1 MSLKVVFETIIYKIP
16 IIFFSLK
23 YFKEIRD
30 VNCLIHNWFIILK
43 FLSNCHLKKLQT
55 YRKNKIWLFC
65 VFNTDASKLQTYR
78 KHRFQLFIENVF
90 PREMQLSL
98 ISISFTYVR
107 VANLLKK
114 QFSLKMSLQTY
125 RGKYYFIKSVK

>member
-1 MSLKVVFETIIYKIP
+1 M
-16 IIFFSLK
+16 
-23 YFKEIRD
+23 
-30 VNCLIHNWFIILK
+30 
-43 FLSNCHLKKLQT
+43 
-55 YRKNKIWLFC
+55 

-98 ISISFTYVR
+98 ISTSFTFVR

-114 QFSLKMSLQTY
+114 LLLSRMTLKTY
-125 RGKYYFIKSVK
+125 RVKNYFIKSVKKWFYQIF